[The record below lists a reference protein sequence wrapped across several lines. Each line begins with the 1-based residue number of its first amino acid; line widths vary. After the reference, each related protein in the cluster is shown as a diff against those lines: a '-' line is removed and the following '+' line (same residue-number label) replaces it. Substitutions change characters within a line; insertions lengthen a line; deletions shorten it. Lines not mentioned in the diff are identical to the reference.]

1 MSAAEFLKKLPTAFN
16 AEEAAGSDC
25 VLQFNVAQPVYITIK
40 GGSCVAS
47 EGSAAQPDVTITME
61 DQDLIDLLKGTLNG
75 MTAFMTGKLQVDGD
89 LMLAQRLTSIFDGD
103 KLAAL

>member
-1 MSAAEFLKKLPTAFN
+1 
-16 AEEAAGSDC
+16 
-25 VLQFNVAQPVYITIK
+25 
-40 GGSCVAS
+40 VAS
-47 EGSAAQPDVTITME
+47 EGSTAQPDVTITME